1 MQIAIFILQ
10 VLYFGS
16 GGIELYIYTG
26 QMAMGIR
33 MNVNVHHLFH
43 TLAIKSPSVNTILAT
58 PVLIRIRCCALK
70 RLELAKKTIVLHK
83 ERVNIERRA
92 SYTI

>member
-33 MNVNVHHLFH
+33 MKVTFTICFILSQSGLLALTPFWQHLF
-43 TLAIKSPSVNTILAT
+43 
-58 PVLIRIRCCALK
+58 
-70 RLELAKKTIVLHK
+70 
-83 ERVNIERRA
+83 
-92 SYTI
+92 